1 MEELE
6 TSLFQTRKAHRIEQ
20 MVARWLRRSRDSSG
34 RAKVAAADGPPRN
47 PAQTLIPVR
56 HTVKIDKDALLQ
68 DYGFHISESLP
79 LTVVAVTAGGS
90 AHGKLFPGDQI
101 LQMNNEPAEDLS
113 WERAVDILRE
123 AEDSLSITVVRCTS
137 GVPKSS
143 FLTEEKRAR
152 LKTNPVKV
160 HFAEEVL
167 ISGHSQGNS
176 LLCMPNVLK
185 LYLENGQTKAFKF
198 EANTTVKDI
207 ILTVK
212 EKLSIRSIEY
222 FALALEEQY
231 SISRLHL
238 LHEEE
243 LIQQVVERE
252 ESHDYRCLFRVC
264 FVPKDPLDLLKED
277 PVAFEYLYL
286 QSCSDVLQERF
297 AVEMKCSSALRLA
310 ALHIQERIYACA
322 QPQKISLKYI
332 EKDWGIENFISP
344 TLLRNM
350 KGKDIKKAI
359 SFHMKRNQN
368 LLEPRQKQ
376 LISAAQLRLNY
387 LQILGELK
395 TYGGRIFNATLMLQ
409 DRESYIALL
418 VGAKYG
424 ISQII
429 NSKLN
434 IMSTLA
440 EFASISR
447 VELKE
452 ESEKVGMV
460 KVYLQDVKVLT
471 LLLESNS
478 AKDLACLI
486 AGYYRLL
493 VDPVTSIF
501 LWPGNKQVHRVSAE
515 EGYESRPCSD
525 SEESSEVDCVLEPLS
540 DRRLVK
546 LGPCRSLIKEEQP
559 TGNSPTPEVARR
571 GPSTCGASS
580 MTDSAESEASDSANT
595 ESRGYRTS
603 GSSESMDALEEDD
616 LDACSSSRSAFFHLG
631 SPGLPESIDSD
642 SQEERSR
649 TETSGFLC
657 LLDLAQKANPQC
669 QKTEFSESAALET
682 FGWAPELS
690 TVRLDPRLY
699 EGSHADYYSL
709 CSSISP
715 GSHLSDSSESTAS
728 RQGGAP
734 PAWGQQGWTE
744 AQSSSMLESLALHP
758 PLAFEDG
765 SSDEEYYDAADKL
778 TPPGPPSGPRAVSA
792 AEPSATSLQNKASAC
807 SPENSLPSGLDGRE
821 TSRRGGVK
829 KYAKTLR
836 KRRSFLQTDYTS
848 QVSFPLVPSA
858 SLESVDGVCYYD
870 REPYLALGAPSP
882 TVSSLQDMQGE
893 PGLLET
899 KALGLLAPLR
909 ETKSS
914 NPASRVME
922 MEPETMETKSV
933 IDSRVSSI
941 SAIRFRI
948 DPNSKENSGVVPV
961 ASSSASTPHCSNPGS
976 SGPDTAQASPSQI
989 LSPSQDPDS
998 TDPKELAIEH
1008 GDSSSSLSSG
1018 DPNPDRVCLAINLGL
1033 LNVSQGDTLELGQVQ
1048 LEMGLE
1054 SVCTNHIQ
1062 ETAPKYK
1069 EPLLSPGDEPRSD
1082 ECGINPGEKIA
1093 SIPTKEEQQGQL
1105 SLERDREVTNKN
1117 GSDRFQEESRKDS
1130 GDSPADVSN
1139 NISQTLDVSSPAGKI
1154 VTSFSLDAPV
1164 TGTEQIPPH
1173 PPRDP
1178 QGQSRETQGQAC
1190 QAQEQKLLVELDLD
1204 PDFFLG
1210 KQTEG
1215 MKVGEIIP
1223 NHVTGEDTAPRDTPE
1238 WVCFNPRPSLP
1249 EPLPCLQEDPHLETS
1264 NHCLLSESKSDS
1276 SSICL
1281 PADKSFLCFAPESHP
1296 EVSAIRMATSLGF
1309 AGMNEMV
1316 SPRIGMEQCSCQ
1328 FSYATCFRGLQPET
1342 EEEDRDLETHPTAPL
1357 TSPPSA
1363 ASPMVL
1369 PWRPARAHSCSTAP
1383 LSRKSHIWPEYCS
1396 RALRQLKAT
1405 PASTPEGFIQLME
1418 SLLELQD
1425 ILETSWGIGNK
1436 HPPEKCTW
1444 YFTESRSRLCMGSQ
1458 KLLSSCQHV
1467 IRMDQSPEE
1476 MQGAVRDTFQHL
1488 VQLAGLCFQF
1498 TDCSRC
1504 STRHKE
1510 AAGNL
1515 RDVVYTYHQ
1524 FVEAAKSTC
1533 ERGYHDLSVKLLA
1546 RQCTAL
1552 TAAVF
1557 CLTQKFRASTAL

>member
-20 MVARWLRRSRDSSG
+20 MVARWLRRSRDSSA
-34 RAKVAAADGPPRN
+34 RAKVAAAAGPPGT
-47 PAQTLIPVR
+47 PTQTLIPVR

-68 DYGFHISESLP
+68 DYGFHVSESLP
-79 LTVVAVTAGGS
+79 LTVVAVTAGGC

-101 LQMNNEPAEDLS
+101 LQVNNEPAEELS
-113 WERAVDILRE
+113 YEQVVDILRE
-123 AEDSLSITVVRCTS
+123 AEDCLSITVVRCTS

-167 ISGHSQGNS
+167 VGSHSQGNS

-185 LYLENGQTKAFKF
+185 VYLENGQTKAFKF
-198 EANTTVKDI
+198 EADTTVKDI

-212 EKLSIRSIEY
+212 EKLSIRSTEY
-222 FALALEEQY
+222 FALVLEEQY
-231 SISRLHL
+231 NVSRLHL

-252 ESHDYRCLFRVC
+252 ESHDCRCLFRVC

-297 AVEMKCSSALRLA
+297 AVEMKCSAALRLA

-395 TYGGRIFNATLMLQ
+395 MYGGKIFNATLMLQ
-409 DRESYIALL
+409 DRESYVGLL

-447 VELKE
+447 VELTE
-452 ESEKVGMV
+452 ESEKVSMV
-460 KVYLQDVKVLT
+460 KVYLQDIKVLT

-486 AGYYRLL
+486 AGYYRLF
-493 VDPVTSIF
+493 VDPVNSVL
-501 LWPGNKQVHRVSAE
+501 LWPGNKHQGHRVSAE
-515 EGYESRPCSD
+515 EGYESRACSD
-525 SEESSEVDCVLEPLS
+525 SEESSEVDCMLDPLS
-540 DRRLVK
+540 DRCLPK
-546 LGPCRSLIKEEQP
+546 LGPCRPFVQEEQP
-559 TGNSPTPEVARR
+559 PGDGHTPNTARR
-571 GPSTCGASS
+571 CPSTCGASS

-595 ESRGYRTS
+595 ESRGCRTS

-616 LDACSSSRSAFFHLG
+616 LDACSSSRSGFFHFG
-631 SPGLPESIDSD
+631 SPSFPESMDAH
-642 SQEERSR
+642 SQEERGR

-657 LLDLAQKANPQC
+657 LLDLAQRANPQS
-669 QKTEFSESAALET
+669 QKPELSESAAPGT
-682 FGWAPELS
+682 FSWGPELS
-690 TVRLDPRLY
+690 AVRLDPRLY
-699 EGSHADYYSL
+699 EGSQADYYSL
-709 CSSISP
+709 CSSVSP
-715 GSHLSDSSESTAS
+715 ASYLSDSSDSAAS
-728 RQGGAP
+728 RQG
-734 PAWGQQGWTE
+734 QLGWMET
-744 AQSSSMLESLALHP
+744 QPCSMLEALAP
-758 PLAFEDG
+758 ACEDG

-778 TPPGPPSGPRAVSA
+778 TPPDTLSGPGAVSA
-792 AEPSATSLQNKASAC
+792 AEASATSTQNKAGTC
-807 SPENSLPSGLDGRE
+807 SPEDSLKAGPDGRE
-821 TSRRGGVK
+821 PSRRGGAR

-836 KRRSFLQTDYTS
+836 KRRSFLQTDYTC

-858 SLESVDGVCYYD
+858 SPEDVDAVCYYD
-870 REPYLALGAPSP
+870 REPYLTLGAPSP

-909 ETKSS
+909 DAKSK

-941 SAIRFRI
+941 SAIRLRI
-948 DPNSKENSGVVPV
+948 DPNHKENPGGAPVTAAVSGSP
-961 ASSSASTPHCSNPGS
+961 AGSPNCPNPGS
-976 SGPDTAQASPSQI
+976 SGPDTAQAEPSHAV
-989 LSPSQDPDS
+989 SAFEGSEGSVPKEPSTEPEDS
-998 TDPKELAIEH
+998 T
-1008 GDSSSSLSSG
+1008 SSLSSA
-1018 DPNPDRVCLAINLGL
+1018 DPDPDPICPTVSPGPQHVSRANTEQLG
-1033 LNVSQGDTLELGQVQ
+1033 GVQ
-1048 LEMGLE
+1048 LETGLG
-1054 SVCTNHIQ
+1054 CLFTNRGQ
-1062 ETAPKYK
+1062 ETALKCT
-1069 EPLLSPGDEPRSD
+1069 ERLLSPPGGPGGG
-1082 ECGINPGEKIA
+1082 ECGIDSGEKTA
-1093 SIPTKEEQQGQL
+1093 SFPEKEERRGRPP
-1105 SLERDREVTNKN
+1105 LEHDGLATDKN
-1117 GSDRFQEESRKDS
+1117 GTNLLHDESGKDS
-1130 GDSPADVSN
+1130 GDTEGDVSDAVP
-1139 NISQTLDVSSPAGKI
+1139 QTSSVSGPDGGTTASELPSDPPVM
-1154 VTSFSLDAPV
+1154 VTELA
-1164 TGTEQIPPH
+1164 PPH
-1173 PPRDP
+1173 SPLELR
-1178 QGQSRETQGQAC
+1178 GQSGETPSQAC
-1190 QAQEQKLLVELDLD
+1190 QAQAQKLLAELDLD
-1204 PDFFLG
+1204 PDFLLEN
-1210 KQTEG
+1210 QTIPSAFPLEG
-1215 MKVGEIIP
+1215 VKAEP
-1223 NHVTGEDTAPRDTPE
+1223 PSHVTGEDTAPRDIPQL
-1238 WVCFNPRPSLP
+1238 VGFHPGPSLLS
-1249 EPLPCLQEDPHLETS
+1249 PLPCPQEGPHLEDS
-1264 NHCLLSESKSDS
+1264 NQCPLSESKDKSP
-1276 SSICL
+1276 SICP
-1281 PADKSFLCFAPESHP
+1281 PAENSFLCFSSESHP
-1296 EVSAIRMATSLGF
+1296 KVSASLRMAAPLGF
-1309 AGMNEMV
+1309 TGVNETMA
-1316 SPRIGMEQCSCQ
+1316 PRVGMEQCSCQ
-1328 FSYATCFRGLQPET
+1328 FSYVTCFRGLET
-1342 EEEDRDLETHPTAPL
+1342 EEEDRDPEAHPVVPL

-1363 ASPMVL
+1363 GSRLAL
-1369 PWRPARAHSCSTAP
+1369 PCRPTRAHSCSSESP
-1383 LSRKSHIWPEYCS
+1383 SRSSHIWPEYCS
-1396 RALRQLKAT
+1396 RALRQLKAA
-1405 PASTPEGFIQLME
+1405 PASTPEGFVRLTE
-1418 SLLELQD
+1418 SLQELQD
-1425 ILETSWGIGNK
+1425 ILEASWGNGNK

-1444 YFTESRSRLCMGSQ
+1444 HFSESRSHLCMGSQ

-1476 MQGAVRDTFQHL
+1476 MQGAVHNTFQYL
-1488 VQLAGLCFQF
+1488 VQLAGLCIQL
-1498 TDCSRC
+1498 TACSRC
-1504 STRHKE
+1504 SARHRE

-1515 RDVVYTYHQ
+1515 RDVVHTYQQ
-1524 FVEAAKSTC
+1524 FVEAAKLTC